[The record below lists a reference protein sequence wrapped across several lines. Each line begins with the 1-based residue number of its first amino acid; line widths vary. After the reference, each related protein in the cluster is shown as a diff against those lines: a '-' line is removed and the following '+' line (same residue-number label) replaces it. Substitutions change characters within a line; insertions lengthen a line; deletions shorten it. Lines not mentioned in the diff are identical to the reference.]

1 MTSDNE
7 ARMTGALSHLRVL
20 DLSRVLAGPWASQL
34 LADMGADV
42 IKIERPG
49 SGDDTR
55 GWGPPFL
62 KDAAG
67 NDTTEAAYYLAA
79 NRGKK
84 SLTLNIAQPEA
95 QSIIRQLAKES
106 DVFIENYK
114 VGDMARYGLSYE
126 TLRDINPRLVYCSI
140 TGFGQTGP
148 MADVAGYDF
157 IVQGLGG
164 LMSITGE
171 RDDLPGGGPQK
182 VGIAAADIMTGLY
195 STIAILAAIEHRRIS
210 GEGQYIDMALL
221 DVQVATM
228 ANMNMNYLCS
238 GKVPTRQGNAH
249 ANIVPYQVF
258 DAADGEIIIAVGND
272 TQFARLCNVLG
283 CPEIAIDERYVKN
296 ADRVRHR
303 DVLLPLLQARL
314 ITRRVEE
321 WVGLLQPEG
330 IPCGPVNSI
339 AQTFANPQVMHRQ
352 MRIDLPHPLSG
363 SVPSVANPIKFSD
376 TPIQYRNAPPTLG
389 QHSHEVLQHY
399 VGLSDA
405 EIESLKKKHIV

>member
-1 MTSDNE
+1 MTSKYE
-7 ARMTGALSHLRVL
+7 AGMTGALSHLRVL

-55 GWGPPFL
+55 AWGPPFL
-62 KDAAG
+62 KDEAG
-67 NDTTEAAYYLAA
+67 DDTTEAAYYLAA

-84 SLTLNIAQPEA
+84 SLTLNIAKPEA
-95 QSIIRQLAKES
+95 QAIIRQLAKES

-126 TLRDINPRLVYCSI
+126 TLKDINPRLVYCSI

-221 DVQVATM
+221 DVQVAAM
-228 ANMNMNYLCS
+228 ANMNLNYLCS
-238 GKVPTRQGNAH
+238 GKVPSRQGNAH

-272 TQFARLCNVLG
+272 TQFARLCGVLG
-283 CPEIAIDERYVKN
+283 CPEYASDERYTKN
-296 ADRVRHR
+296 ANRVRYR
-303 DVLLPLLQARL
+303 DALLPLLQARL
-314 ITRRVEE
+314 ITRGVED
-321 WVGLLQPEG
+321 WVEQLTPEG

-339 AQTFANPQVMHRQ
+339 AQTFANPQVIHRQ

-389 QHSHEVLQHY
+389 QHSHEVLQQY
-399 VGLSDA
+399 VGLSDE
-405 EIESLKKKHIV
+405 EIEALKTKQVI